1 MASVVP
7 WVYSYL
13 VNLVVNRQYSAPQ
26 RNSSVPGTLLLLM
39 LLMRHLGRCHLLD
52 VMVEMDRIL
61 RPEGTVVIRDSP
73 EVIKV
78 IFNVA
83 RAVRWT
89 ATIHEQEPESHA
101 NEQIMVATKPLY
113 KPSSASQ

>member
-1 MASVVP
+1 MCSC
-7 WVYSYL
+7 L
-13 VNLVVNRQYSAPQ
+13 VNSGVNRQHSAHHG
-26 RNSSVPGTLLLLM
+26 NSYVPETMLLLM

-73 EVIKV
+73 EVVKV
-78 IFNVA
+78 VFNVA

-101 NEQIMVATKPLY
+101 NEQILVATKPLY